1 MNLENLVAVSGMSGV
16 FRIAANRNN
25 GLIIE
30 DLLTGKKKF
39 ASSRRHQFSPLESIA
54 IYTDDGESVELKKVF
69 QSILEQIDDN
79 PPVSANAKPEE
90 LHEYFL
96 DVLPNYDKEK
106 VRTGDI
112 KKVIK
117 WFEFLRENDL
127 FTSEPEPAEGS
138 DEESTEEEQTD

>member
-1 MNLENLVAVSGMSGV
+1 MNLENLVAVSGMSGI

-30 DLLTGKKKF
+30 DLITSKKKF

-54 IYTDDGESVELKKVF
+54 IFTDDGDSVELKKVF
-69 QSILEQIDDN
+69 QNMLEQLDDN
-79 PPVSANAKPEE
+79 PPVSANARPDE
-90 LHEYFL
+90 LHEYFT

-117 WFEFLRENDL
+117 WFEFLHQNDL
-127 FTSEPEPAEGS
+127 FSLESPSS
-138 DEESTEEEQTD
+138 DEENKEEEE